1 MLIDRYLLI
10 EIIQTFLAVLLIL
23 LLIFMGRY
31 FTVFLADAVAGE
43 IRGGMVIDLL
53 LLRTLSALSMMLP
66 FALYI
71 SVLLA
76 FGRLYKDNEMTALA
90 SSGVTISRILKSVL
104 AISLGF
110 AIVVTAISLWIS
122 PWAEYQRTLITAE
135 AEKTSALEGVLPG
148 QFNQIGSNKNG
159 VFYVEDISEDRKN
172 LTNVFAQIQIDG
184 KFDVFSAKGGY
195 QYRDKNTGDQY
206 LVLVDGFRYQ
216 GVPGNQNFTIQNYK
230 KNAIRLV
237 EPNITSH
244 SRRNSTVPT
253 EQLFSD
259 ENKKAQAELQ
269 WRLSMPIATILLAIL
284 GALISRTSPRQG
296 RFAKLFVAI
305 MIYIIYNNV
314 MSIARSGIEQGKLPA
329 DIGMWWVHGVLF
341 SFVLYMFY
349 KQSVGQ
355 QSYFKLIFGFNKS
368 N

>member
-1 MLIDRYLLI
+1 MLIDRYLII
-10 EIIQTFLAVLLIL
+10 EILQTFLAVILIL

-43 IRGGMVIDLL
+43 IRGGMVVDLL
-53 LLRTLSALSMMLP
+53 LLRTLSALSMMFP

-90 SSGVTISRILKSVL
+90 SSGVTISRVLKAVL

-110 AIVVTAISLWIS
+110 AIVVSTISLWVS
-122 PWAEYQRTLITAE
+122 PWAEYKRTLITAE
-135 AEKTSALEGVLPG
+135 ASKTSVLEGVLPG

-159 VFYVEDISEDRKN
+159 VFYVEEISEDRKN
-172 LTNVFAQIQIDG
+172 LTNVFAQVQIEG

-195 QYRDKNTGDQY
+195 QYQDKNTGDQY

-216 GVPGNQNFTIQNYK
+216 GLPGNQNFTIQNYK

-237 EPNITSH
+237 EPNIVSH

-253 EQLFSD
+253 ELLINNQSR
-259 ENKKAQAELQ
+259 KAQAELQ

-305 MIYIIYNNV
+305 MVYIIYNNI
-314 MSIARSGIEQGKLPA
+314 MSIARSGIEQGKLST
-329 DIGMWWVHGVLF
+329 DVGMWWVHGLLF
-341 SFVLYMFY
+341 SIILYMYF

-355 QSYFKLIFGFNKS
+355 QSYLKLIFGFNKS